1 MLNSNMVQ
9 HYFSKNPQVGLVEK
23 EVNIIIN
30 GKELKLISPSGVF
43 SFGRLDRGTELL
55 IKSLELN
62 KKDSLL
68 DLGCGY
74 GIIGI
79 YSSFHVNKVLMS
91 DINNRA
97 ISYSKKNIKINKVKN
112 AEAIQSDSFQNIKE
126 NFDIITLNPPIHLGK
141 KEVFKIMKDA
151 KNHLKN
157 KGKFYLVI
165 KTKLGSKSYEEFL
178 KELFSKVSTVKKGSG
193 YRVFRAE

>member
-1 MLNSNMVQ
+1 MVQ
-9 HYFSKNPQVGLVEK
+9 HYFSKNPKVELKEK
-23 EVNIIIN
+23 EINITIN
-30 GKELKLISPSGVF
+30 GKQLKLITPSGVF

-62 KKDSLL
+62 KKDNFL

-79 YSSFHVNKVLMS
+79 YSSFQVNKVLMS

-97 ISYSKKNIKINKVKN
+97 VIYSKKNIKLNKIKN
-112 AEAIQSDSFQNIKE
+112 AEAIQSDGFKNIKDK
-126 NFDIITLNPPIHLGK
+126 FDIITLNPPIHIGK
-141 KEVFKIMKDA
+141 KEVFSIIKDA
-151 KNHLKN
+151 KEHLN
-157 KGKFYLVI
+157 NEGSLYIVI
-165 KTKLGSKSYEEFL
+165 KTTLGSKSYEEFL
-178 KELFSKVSTVKKGSG
+178 TTLFLKVSTVKKGSG